1 MATKTEKEFTIAD
14 AEKRL
19 NEARVRLALDHKFW
33 GSISASLTH
42 EVDAKTK
49 TACTDGK
56 RIRYGVKFISK
67 LSPEKLVGLIA
78 HEVAHVALAHH
89 LRKDGRDHALWNKAT
104 DYAVNHILTEAGF
117 EIPEGGLV
125 DPTLGNQSS
134 EAVYAQLSQD
144 EEQDDK
150 SDDKDEDKQQN
161 DEQDGGGDGGGNDG
175 SEGGGDG
182 IPSDSP
188 EAWGEVEEPKND
200 DGSSLS
206 PEQKR
211 DLEKE
216 LAQNISSAESV
227 ARMAGSLP
235 ADVARLLGLARQTK
249 IPWTDLLRSK
259 LVSLARD
266 DYSYRRPNRRSSGD
280 VFLPSLRS
288 DSPPK
293 VAVFIDTSG
302 SVNEDDLATAMEE
315 VAEASDITR
324 LPVVVGGV
332 DTRFHGWKEYSSGD
346 PLPDIKGGGGTDFS
360 EAFDHLES
368 EEAGDVGLAVFIT
381 DGYTSDWGTA
391 PDKCDVIWVITPANE
406 SIKPPF
412 GDVIYADYKK

>member
-14 AEKRL
+14 AEKKL
-19 NEARVRLALDHKFW
+19 NQARVRLALDHKFW
-33 GSISASLTH
+33 GSISASLLH

-56 RIRYGVKFISK
+56 RIRYGVEFLSK
-67 LSPEKLVGLIA
+67 LSVGQLVGLIA

-89 LRKDGRDHALWNKAT
+89 LRKENRDHQLWNKAT

-125 DPTLGNQSS
+125 NPTLGNQSS
-134 EAVYAQLSQD
+134 EAVYAQLHED
-144 EEQDDK
+144 EK
-150 SDDKDEDKQQN
+150 EDKQDN
-161 DEQDGGGDGGGNDG
+161 DEEDGGGNGGGGGGHTDEHGGGGLQGDG
-175 SEGGGDG
+175 SDA
-182 IPSDSP
+182 P

-216 LAQNISSAESV
+216 LAKRITTAESV
-227 ARMAGSLP
+227 ARLAGTLP
-235 ADVARLLGLARQTK
+235 AEVARLLGLARQTK

-332 DTRFHGWKEYSSGD
+332 DTKFHGWKEYSSGD

-412 GDVIYADYKK
+412 GDVIYTDYAK